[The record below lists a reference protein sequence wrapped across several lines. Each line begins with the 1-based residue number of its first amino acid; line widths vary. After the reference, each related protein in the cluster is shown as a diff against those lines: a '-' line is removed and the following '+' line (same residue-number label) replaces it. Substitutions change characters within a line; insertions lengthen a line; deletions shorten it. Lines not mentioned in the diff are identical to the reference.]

1 MEERAA
7 AMISLRIVPL
17 VLLALMFISCSD
29 NHRDAGVPGEMQ
41 EPDARQSAP
50 DDSSISIGPDSA
62 TARSIILLKT
72 GNMSIN
78 AGSVHWYIN
87 GEKDDSASGMR
98 YSSDRLKKG
107 DIVYAVIMDG
117 LKEYRSNE
125 ISIINSPPFIFKA
138 NISPQ
143 RPRVT
148 STLKVDIKA
157 EDFDNDHISYRYKWT
172 YNGRFA
178 GEDRFLDRE
187 FRRGD
192 TISVEVTPF
201 DGKASGRGVKLDSMI
216 FNSLPAVIETDPVF
230 DGKVYQYQVSA
241 TDPDGDS
248 LIYKIHKG
256 PEGMSIGSAS
266 GIVKWEVTESGF
278 GTHEF
283 EVLISD
289 GNGGELIVPLTV
301 TLGLEEKN
309 NGIL

>member
-1 MEERAA
+1 
-7 AMISLRIVPL
+7 
-17 VLLALMFISCSD
+17 
-29 NHRDAGVPGEMQ
+29 
-41 EPDARQSAP
+41 
-50 DDSSISIGPDSA
+50 
-62 TARSIILLKT
+62 
-72 GNMSIN
+72 MSID

-87 GEKDDSASGMR
+87 GEKDDSVTSMR

-125 ISIINSPPFIFKA
+125 ITIINSPPFILKA

-143 RPRVT
+143 MPRVT

-157 EDFDNDHISYRYKWT
+157 EDFDNDSISYSYKWT

-192 TISVEVTPF
+192 TVSVEVTPF
-201 DGKASGRGVKLDSMI
+201 DRDASGRGVKLDSMI

-230 DGKVYQYQVSA
+230 DGKVYQHQVSA

-248 LIYKIHKG
+248 LTYKINKG
-256 PEGMSIGSAS
+256 PEGMSIGPAT
-266 GIVKWEVTESGF
+266 GLVKWEVNERDF
-278 GTHEF
+278 GTYEF

-289 GNGGELIVPLTV
+289 GNGGKLVVPLTV
-301 TLGLEEKN
+301 TIGLEEKS
-309 NGIL
+309 G